1 MKTYDLIVIG
11 AGSGGVRAARMA
23 AAEGKNVALIERQF
37 LGGTCVNVGCVPKK
51 LFVYASH
58 YSEDFHQAEGFG
70 WTLPQKANF
79 DWPTLVRNK
88 NAEIERLNGI
98 YGNMLNNAGVDL
110 YWGSGSI
117 SDVNTVTVATQDAG
131 DTTLMGEKIL
141 IAVGGKPFIPDFD
154 GAEYVIDSNDAFYL
168 QSLPD
173 DIVVV
178 GGGYI
183 AVEFAGIF
191 NGLGVNTTLLYRGKQ
206 LLRHF
211 DAEIGEFVTTQIQ
224 NKGINIKLEHDIERI
239 EKIEQGESVSYK
251 VTYKNGAVQET
262 KLVMYATGRVPVF
275 EGLGLDNTRINFTSS
290 GKIAVNQQFETDEPN
305 VYALGDIIDG
315 PELTPVAL
323 AEAMA
328 FVNTQYKGTP
338 QVLDYDNIPTA
349 VFCQPN
355 IGTVGLTE
363 AQARDKHGDITLYK
377 SDFRHLKHT
386 LSGDSERTFLKVI
399 VENEENRV
407 VGAHMVGSE
416 AGEIMQGLAIAVKA
430 GLTKEQWDNTIGIH
444 PTAAE
449 EFVTMRTPSPE

>member
-1 MKTYDLIVIG
+1 MKQYDLIVIG
-11 AGSGGVRAARMA
+11 AGSGGVRAARMS
-23 AAEGKNVALIERQF
+23 AAEGKSVALIERQF

-58 YSEDFHQAEGFG
+58 YNEDFHQAEGFG
-70 WTLPQKANF
+70 WSLPQEAKF

-98 YGNMLNNAGVDL
+98 YGNMLKNAGVDL

-131 DTTLMGEKIL
+131 DQTIIGDKIL
-141 IAVGGKPFIPDFD
+141 IAVGGKPFIPEFD
-154 GAEYVIDSNDAFYL
+154 GAEHVIDSNDAFYL
-168 QSLPD
+168 ESLPD

-191 NGLGVNTTLLYRGKQ
+191 NGLGVNTTLVYRGKQ
-206 LLRHF
+206 ILRHF
-211 DAEIGEFVTTQIQ
+211 DDEIGAFVTTQIQ
-224 NKGINIKLEHDIERI
+224 DKGIDIKLEHDIERI
-239 EKIEQGESVSYK
+239 EKLDQGYQVFYN
-251 VTYKNGAVQET
+251 NGETQQT

-328 FVNTQYKGTP
+328 FVSTQYKDAP
-338 QVLDYDNIPTA
+338 QVVDYDNIPTA

-363 AQARDKHGDITLYK
+363 AQAREKYGEITLYK

-386 LSGDSERTFLKVI
+386 LSGDSERTFLKLI

-430 GLTKEQWDNTIGIH
+430 GLTKAQWDQTVGIH

-449 EFVTMRTPSPE
+449 EFVTMRVPSGS